1 VYAQTDCAHEREN
14 SYTHQH
20 WNFPSYKITTI
31 QSLNLKVK
39 NIPAKSRWPTF
50 RYLKWWPLQKRTFQ
64 PVFTTQHW
72 TKNTC
77 TLYGLFF
84 ILARTFPCTMPTD
97 PSYLT
102 STTAF
107 SPQLISFSSSKK
119 FVFRNPVNTDNH
131 GPINRQPTCLFN
143 ASELR
148 SNRSSSNLGT
158 SLADIFRIL
167 LPLAQRIG
175 YYHTR
180 RLPAVS
186 PVLIA
191 RCAANTNATTRTNS
205 GGDWRTPSSKTYTP
219 TGRFRC
225 VDLVGFATERRGP
238 HNIAVYAVV
247 FYSKGKVFP
256 YSLPSVEPGADPGVQ
271 AVSPQVTL
279 SESHRRPGSRLP
291 LLSARPAVT
300 SVAFT
305 KWRYL

>member
-1 VYAQTDCAHEREN
+1 MATPEANISTSVHNATLNKEYLHVVRFVFHTRTNFSLHNADGSVILNVNNCIFA
-14 SYTHQH
+14 STHQ
-20 WNFPSYKITTI
+20 
-31 QSLNLKVK
+31 
-39 NIPAKSRWPTF
+39 
-50 RYLKWWPLQKRTFQ
+50 LQ
-64 PVFTTQHW
+64 
-72 TKNTC
+72 
-77 TLYGLFF
+77 LFKE
-84 ILARTFPCTMPTD
+84 I
-97 PSYLT
+97 
-102 STTAF
+102 
-107 SPQLISFSSSKK
+107 
-119 FVFRNPVNTDNH
+119 RNPVNTDNH

-191 RCAANTNATTRTNS
+191 RCAANTNATIRTNS

-225 VDLVGFATERRGP
+225 VDLVGFAAERRGP

-256 YSLPSVEPGADPGVQ
+256 YSFPSVEPGADPGVQ